1 MAPTRTQRAVG
12 VEARAAT
19 GGATRLAPKPWRANY
34 VHLRALSVQLRREI
48 SGRWTAGDAV
58 AVLDVGCGER
68 PYEPFF
74 ADFECR
80 YVGLDANPGPTV
92 DVVGTGEE
100 LPFDDAEFDCVLCTQ
115 VLQYIQDPHRA
126 VREMHRVLRP
136 GGVALISTHGI
147 SFVDRSGADMWR
159 WTQHGL
165 RALAESAAPW
175 TRLKVYCAA
184 GVFSAA
190 AYLAGSQAEF
200 AAHRVGAPLA
210 SSPVCLALNVAA
222 YNGDRLTRKL
232 FPAKPPDASANYL
245 LASTK

>member
-1 MAPTRTQRAVG
+1 MQRAVD
-12 VEARAAT
+12 ARAVA
-19 GGATRLAPKPWRANY
+19 GGVTRLAPKPWRANY

-48 SGRWTAGDAV
+48 SGRWTDGDAV

-68 PYEPFF
+68 PYEPLF
-74 ADFECR
+74 ADFDCR
-80 YVGLDANPGPTV
+80 YVGLDARPGPTV

-147 SFVDRSGADMWR
+147 SFVDRSGPDMWR

-165 RALAESAAPW
+165 RALAESAATW
-175 TRLKVYCAA
+175 TRVDVYCAA
-184 GVFSAA
+184 GVLSAA
-190 AYLAGSQAEF
+190 AYLAGSQVEF